1 VWSITTALLPRLTR
15 SALEKAWGPF
25 NNTLTLGTRALIFL
39 MVPSSVLFIIL
50 ADPMVESLLEHGVVT
65 GRSTDLVS
73 GVLIFLVLGLVQ
85 FSLFQLYVRA
95 FYAMQDARTPFYVNC
110 AVVSVNTLINL
121 PMYAWLGVRG
131 LAAGQAIAYSVGIYL
146 QLRLLRTRTGG
157 IPLRP
162 LARGAAQTLLASA
175 GMAAVLWGTLE
186 VLDSIGD
193 TSALVRLIVPSVTGG
208 LTFLGLALL
217 LKIEEVTVVKDL
229 IARRRTTSS
238 AAS

>member
-1 VWSITTALLPRLTR
+1 
-15 SALEKAWGPF
+15 
-25 NNTLTLGTRALIFL
+25 
-39 MVPSSVLFIIL
+39 
-50 ADPMVESLLEHGVVT
+50 
-65 GRSTDLVS
+65 
-73 GVLIFLVLGLVQ
+73 VLIFLVLGLVQ

-131 LAAGQAIAYSVGIYL
+131 LAAGQAIAYSVGVYL

-175 GMAAVLWGTLE
+175 GMAAVLWGTLQ

-229 IARRRTTSS
+229 VARRRTTTS